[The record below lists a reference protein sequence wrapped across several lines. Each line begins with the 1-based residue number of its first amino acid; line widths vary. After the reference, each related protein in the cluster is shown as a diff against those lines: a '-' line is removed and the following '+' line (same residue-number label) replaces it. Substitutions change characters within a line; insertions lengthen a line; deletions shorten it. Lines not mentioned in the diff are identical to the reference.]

1 MIDWRHGA
9 SRCVEAEPQT
19 EGQLKSR
26 KRARRPTAG
35 PAPAIQE
42 CICKMQTPGCWWRR
56 RGETAP
62 RGGTLVTFSSTV
74 SVRLRVSER
83 TVFRVAVGPRR
94 RWADTGCL
102 VAFCISRVVRVQMRI
117 SIWNPAP
124 RRHRADKA
132 SLGRLARDYR
142 ITPRPSI
149 TIITPGARS
158 WQMSL
163 TLCLCI
169 SASVCVLHSNPPTFN
184 VSLLQQ
190 DRRKRKGCLTLL
202 TTTSKRTKI
211 LFPPV
216 LTSAPTATL
225 PISLSSPCA
234 RCGALRP
241 PKQPN
246 P

>member
-1 MIDWRHGA
+1 MGH
-9 SRCVEAEPQT
+9 
-19 EGQLKSR
+19 
-26 KRARRPTAG
+26 AG
-35 PAPAIQE
+35 GG
-42 CICKMQTPGCWWRR
+42 QTPDIS
-56 RGETAP
+56 
-62 RGGTLVTFSSTV
+62 L
-74 SVRLRVSER
+74 L
-83 TVFRVAVGPRR
+83 
-94 RWADTGCL
+94 
-102 VAFCISRVVRVQMRI
+102 FCISRVVRVQMRI

-132 SLGRLARDYR
+132 SLGRLDR
-142 ITPRPSI
+142 IIESPLALQSPSLRPE
-149 TIITPGARS
+149 PGAGKCL
-158 WQMSL
+158 SL

-202 TTTSKRTKI
+202 TTPSKRMKI
-211 LFPPV
+211 LFPQV

-241 PKQPN
+241 PKHPN
-246 P
+246 PQAAQRPLEPRGVSDRTARSNPVQYSKHRPPHHHRRLFQSPPFFFLDLERVRVNVDVLSFLASLTSNHPSIQIRIAFIRLYNTIH

>member
-19 EGQLKSR
+19 EGCKLKSR

-42 CICKMQTPGCWWRR
+42 CICRMQTPGCWWRR

-83 TVFRVAVGPRR
+83 TGFRVAVGPRR

-132 SLGRLARDYR
+132 SLGRLDR
-142 ITPRPSI
+142 IIESPLALQSPSLRPE
-149 TIITPGARS
+149 PGAGKCLSRS
-158 WQMSL
+158 V
-163 TLCLCI
+163 
-169 SASVCVLHSNPPTFN
+169 SASLRLFACCTRILPPSMF
-184 VSLLQQ
+184 LFF
-190 DRRKRKGCLTLL
+190 
-202 TTTSKRTKI
+202 SKTDAKER
-211 LFPPV
+211 
-216 LTSAPTATL
+216 
-225 PISLSSPCA
+225 
-234 RCGALRP
+234 GA
-241 PKQPN
+241 
-246 P
+246 